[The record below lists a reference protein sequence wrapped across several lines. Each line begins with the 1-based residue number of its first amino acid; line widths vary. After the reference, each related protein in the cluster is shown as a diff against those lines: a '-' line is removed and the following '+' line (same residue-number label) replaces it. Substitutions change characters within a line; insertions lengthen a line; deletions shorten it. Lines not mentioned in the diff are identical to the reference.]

1 MRPHGRSALRM
12 ELSSRDVLLLDVSR
26 TLSGFW
32 LLPRA
37 AALPNDPRDVPG
49 PSRTAALLFKKH
61 LEGARI
67 EAVTSEPTR
76 ILSLVTAKSRVI
88 LRPWGVAGATLFI
101 DAPAVAHFG
110 GGEPASLDGALSLD
124 PSGLDPRAAADLV
137 ARVAAAPGADRRAL
151 LAGLDPG
158 LAPLIRI
165 WPLSAAAQARLAS
178 VLCGE
183 ARPRPFLIPPPGDDA
198 ANLEFPAQLA
208 PFEPDGPSLA
218 EADFA
223 QAGSRIYVAMRR
235 ADLFGSRL
243 QARLARAKSE
253 VARLSRLKAALE
265 RDQGRWP
272 DPAILRHQAEALL
285 SVPAGEPSFR
295 ATAFPP
301 PFQDAM
307 VITVTDPRTGEPM
320 EAKVNPRLSLP
331 QNANAL
337 YARARNIERREA
349 EFAERSRAVIA
360 SLTAAEGFLAETLT
374 LRSLDDLEPPADP
387 KPAGAVR
394 SRYLTSRGLEMV
406 FGRSAAENHD
416 VTFKLAKREDLWF
429 HVLDAPG
436 GHLIL
441 RNREGRANRED
452 ITEAAGVAAFLSERR
467 TEAAVDVQYTERK
480 HVHPAGGGKGRV
492 RVSHAEVIRVPPLDP
507 AGRLRGR

>member
-1 MRPHGRSALRM
+1 M
-12 ELSSRDVLLLDVSR
+12 ELSNRDVLLLDVSR
-26 TLSGFW
+26 SLAGFW
-32 LLPRA
+32 LLSRSHS
-37 AALPNDPRDVPG
+37 LPSDPRDIEG

-67 EAVTSEPTR
+67 EELGSEATT
-76 ILSLVTAKSRVI
+76 ILTLVTAKSRVI
-88 LRPWGVAGATLFI
+88 LRAWGASGATLVTEGL
-101 DAPAVAHFG
+101 AVAHFG
-110 GGEPASLDGALSLD
+110 AGEPASPARAL
-124 PSGLDPRAAADLV
+124 PAEPAAPDQKAAEDLV
-137 ARVAAAPGADRRAL
+137 ARVAVASREDRRAL
-151 LAGLDPG
+151 LAGADSG
-158 LAPLIRI
+158 LQPLIRM
-165 WPLSAAAQARLAS
+165 WPLSAVAQARLTS

-183 ARPRPFLIPPPGDDA
+183 TTPRPYFIPPPRDDA
-198 ANLEFPAQLA
+198 ANLEFPPHIA
-208 PFEPDGPSLA
+208 PFEPEGPS
-218 EADFA
+218 EAGTDFVE
-223 QAGSRIYVAMRR
+223 AGSRLYVALRR
-235 ADLFGSRL
+235 ADLFGSRM

-253 VARLSRLKAALE
+253 VARLVRLKSALE

-285 SVPAGEPSFR
+285 SVPAGSPALEP
-295 ATAFPP
+295 TARESAWR
-301 PFQDAM
+301 DAM
-307 VITVTDPRTGEPM
+307 VITIPDPRTGNQM
-320 EAKVNPRLSLP
+320 EAKINARLSLP

-337 YARARNIERREA
+337 YERARNIERRA
-349 EFAERSRAVIA
+349 AAFSERWESVVNG
-360 SLTAAEGFLAETLT
+360 LEAAEQFLAETLA
-374 LRSLDDLEPPADP
+374 LRSLDDLDPPAVP
-387 KPAGAVR
+387 TSAGAER

-436 GHLIL
+436 GHIIL

-452 ITEAAGVAAFLSERR
+452 IAEAAGVAAFLSERR